1 MSTDQSELKS
11 VMRENDERHI
21 QLRGA
26 YSDLMQRRAKAETLM
41 SDGSIN
47 VVETSIQTES
57 SHTRQRIW
65 YIIAGLTLLLF
76 SKFAFQ
82 SGKSATN
89 LTSTMSLMVIVV
101 LFTAVTASGTVY
113 SSPWISMLLPVIVSL
128 IVILYIGHHIVHRV

>member
-11 VMRENDERHI
+11 VMRENDERHV

-26 YSDLMQRRAKAETLM
+26 YSDLMQRRDNAEALM
-41 SDGSIN
+41 ADGSVN
-47 VVETSIQTES
+47 VVKNSIQTES
-57 SHTRQRIW
+57 AHTRQRIW

-113 SSPWISMLLPVIVSL
+113 SSPWISILLPVIVSL
-128 IVILYIGHHIVHRV
+128 IVILYISHYIVHRG

>member
-1 MSTDQSELKS
+1 MDQSELNS
-11 VMRENDERHI
+11 VMRENEVRHV

-26 YSDLMQRRAKAETLM
+26 YSDLMQKRAKSEALM

-57 SHTRQRIW
+57 AHTRQWIW

-89 LTSTMSLMVIVV
+89 LISTISLMAIIV

-128 IVILYIGHHIVHRV
+128 IVILYIGHHIVHRG

>member
-57 SHTRQRIW
+57 AHTRQRIW

>member
-26 YSDLMQRRAKAETLM
+26 YSDLMQRRDNAEALM

-57 SHTRQRIW
+57 AYTRQRIW

>member
-1 MSTDQSELKS
+1 MDQSELKS
-11 VMRENDERHI
+11 VMRENDMRHV

-26 YSDLMQRRAKAETLM
+26 YSDLMQMRTKAETLM
-41 SDGSIN
+41 ADGSIN
-47 VVETSIQTES
+47 VVKNNIQTES
-57 SHTRQRIW
+57 AHTRQRIW

-89 LTSTMSLMVIVV
+89 LTSTMSLMIIVV

-113 SSPWISMLLPVIVSL
+113 SSPWTSMLLPVIVSL
-128 IVILYIGHHIVHRV
+128 IVILYIGHHIVHRG

>member
-1 MSTDQSELKS
+1 MSTDQSELNS
-11 VMRENDERHI
+11 VMRENDVRHV

-26 YSDLMQRRAKAETLM
+26 YSDLKQRRAKAEALM
-41 SDGSIN
+41 ADGSVN
-47 VVETSIQTES
+47 VAETSIQTES
-57 SHTRQRIW
+57 AHTRQRIW

-128 IVILYIGHHIVHRV
+128 IVMLYIGHHIVHRR

>member
-1 MSTDQSELKS
+1 MTTEQSDMIS
-11 VMRENDERHI
+11 VMRENDVRHV

-26 YSDLMQRRAKAETLM
+26 YSDLTQRRAKAEALM
-41 SDGSIN
+41 ADSNVN
-47 VVETSIQTES
+47 VVETRIQTES
-57 SHTRQRIW
+57 AHTRQRIW

-82 SGKSATN
+82 SGKSATS

-113 SSPWISMLLPVIVSL
+113 SSPWISVLLPVIVSL
-128 IVILYIGHHIVHRV
+128 IVMLYIGHHIIHRR

>member
-128 IVILYIGHHIVHRV
+128 IVMLYIGHHIVHRR